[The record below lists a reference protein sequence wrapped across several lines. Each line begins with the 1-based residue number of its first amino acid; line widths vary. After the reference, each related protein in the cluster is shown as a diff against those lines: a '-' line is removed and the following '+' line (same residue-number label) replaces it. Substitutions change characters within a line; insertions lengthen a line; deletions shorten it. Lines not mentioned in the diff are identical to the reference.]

1 MELENEESVML
12 DGAVV
17 SSGHSTATFLSR
29 KVLESN
35 PEALHFNNVPGHK
48 FTKNFSARTM
58 KKNLKD
64 NKPIFTKK
72 GSDLSNTKL
81 SDDLK
86 KAHDHIKVLK
96 KINENLVKENKALKT
111 KNRQQNIETLNSNT
125 FSIEQINNAI
135 TDLNIPSLVKTKLLK
150 QKQNQRHGN
159 SEMINMQICQNV
171 ASSIPK
177 SIASSTTFPALEPP
191 SNDNFH
197 ALQVTN
203 NYLALPPNTDVAAF
217 GDLFG

>member
-1 MELENEESVML
+1 MELYNEESVML

-35 PEALHFNNVPGHK
+35 PEALHFNNAPGHK
-48 FTKNFSARTM
+48 FKKNFSARTM

-96 KINENLVKENKALKT
+96 KINENLIKENKALKT
-111 KNRQQNIETLNSNT
+111 KNRQQNMETLNSNT
-125 FSIEQINNAI
+125 FSIEQINNTI
-135 TDLNIPSLVKTKLLK
+135 TDLNIPSLFKTKLFQ
-150 QKQNQRHGN
+150 QKQNQSH
-159 SEMINMQICQNV
+159 NV
-171 ASSIPK
+171 TSSIPN
-177 SIASSTTFPALEPP
+177 SIASSTNFPALEPP

-203 NYLALPPNTDVAAF
+203 NYLALPPNPDVAAF

>member
-1 MELENEESVML
+1 MEFHNEESVML

-35 PEALHFNNVPGHK
+35 PEALHFNNAPGHK
-48 FTKNFSARTM
+48 FKKILSARTM
-58 KKNLKD
+58 TKKLKD

-96 KINENLVKENKALKT
+96 KSMKT
-111 KNRQQNIETLNSNT
+111 
-125 FSIEQINNAI
+125 
-135 TDLNIPSLVKTKLLK
+135 
-150 QKQNQRHGN
+150 
-159 SEMINMQICQNV
+159 
-171 ASSIPK
+171 
-177 SIASSTTFPALEPP
+177 
-191 SNDNFH
+191 
-197 ALQVTN
+197 
-203 NYLALPPNTDVAAF
+203 
-217 GDLFG
+217 